1 MGGMERAGV
10 MAWVAAYEQVWR
22 EGDLDGVA
30 ALFSEDVRYLT
41 SPYAEP
47 LVGLDAVRA
56 SWLDDEGQIFTS
68 AAEPVAVE
76 GNWAVVRVLVRYG
89 DPVRQEYTDLWVLKF
104 ADDGRVS
111 LFEEWPYWPDKPSVA
126 DGDAS

>member
-30 ALFSEDVRYLT
+30 SLFSEDVRYLT

-56 SWLDDEGQIFTS
+56 SWLDDEGQTFTA

-89 DPVRQEYTDLWVLKF
+89 DPVRQEYTDLWVLEF